1 MNGKNMK
8 VQFLLKVYLYNMVL
22 VHQCIVC
29 LVWLANHRER
39 TVISPKLRMPPTIC
53 HVIPSGLKTIFR
65 LQTSSLRWIQK
76 IRVSNKPYANVDVH
90 ISSCD
95 FMRGQQGYFMGHV
108 GIWWDM
114 SEPKKPWLKNKN
126 PKQGF
131 TTEILTASLAEGAWL
146 IRCSAWQV
154 TCKTCRGWSW
164 GRCKEW
170 NFRMLKEGLALQSHR
185 IIILK
190 EWNSNGNLDF
200 ENIIKLFLPWWLIFS
215 KKPWVWCLVRSGEH
229 SGTAV
234 GGFFPTLWFR
244 CVENAG
250 KRAFDPAKRLR

>member
-1 MNGKNMK
+1 M
-8 VQFLLKVYLYNMVL
+8 L
-22 VHQCIVC
+22 
-29 LVWLANHRER
+29 
-39 TVISPKLRMPPTIC
+39 
-53 HVIPSGLKTIFR
+53 R
-65 LQTSSLRWIQK
+65 LQTSS
-76 IRVSNKPYANVDVH
+76 DVH
-90 ISSCD
+90 IIS
-95 FMRGQQGYFMGHV
+95 FLWLYQGPTTLLYGA
-108 GIWWDM
+108 GRDM
-114 SEPKKPWLKNKN
+114 SEPKKTWLKNKS

-154 TCKTCRGWSW
+154 TCKACRGWSW

-215 KKPWVWCLVRSGEH
+215 KKPLSLMFGEIRRAFRNCGWWIFFELCGSDASKTLERELLIRQNDCDKITHTSVKQLSPKGWIIVRS
-229 SGTAV
+229 
-234 GGFFPTLWFR
+234 
-244 CVENAG
+244 
-250 KRAFDPAKRLR
+250 